1 MDELVNSLPLLPRRV
16 ELDFF
21 EVFQSLGVH
30 RAYLGPPTEV
40 AVRESHRVDE
50 LIAIAIINSVR
61 VG

>member
-1 MDELVNSLPLLPRRV
+1 MDELVISLHLLPRRV

-21 EVFQSLGVH
+21 VSSLGVH
-30 RAYLGPPTEV
+30 TAYLGPPTEV

-50 LIAIAIINSVR
+50 LIAVAIINSVR